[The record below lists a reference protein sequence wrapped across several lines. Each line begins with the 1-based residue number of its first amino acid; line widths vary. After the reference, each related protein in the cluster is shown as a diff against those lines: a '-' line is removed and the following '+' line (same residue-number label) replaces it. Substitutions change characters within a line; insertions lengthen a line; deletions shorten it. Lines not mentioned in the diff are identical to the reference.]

1 MILVDLFLTYYFVF
15 LVLGMSTMKENKE
28 KEVVGEENRPETHAQ
43 IRPSVGEKWKPLS
56 KHLDIGNLPSRRG
69 KKAKH
74 TSSQAAK
81 PNSPPPQSSIRVYDV
96 DSSTPT
102 ETTPSKTP
110 PSKTTAPATSQPFAL
125 VPTNIIENENL
136 AWERFQKAVTNED
149 INVCYDMSLKDFEHS
164 GVHDLFKVRII
175 ASSLK
180 TCILFVFI
188 FIIITYDFDY
198 FPLTFLYRVC
208 QSS

>member
-1 MILVDLFLTYYFVF
+1 M
-15 LVLGMSTMKENKE
+15 
-28 KEVVGEENRPETHAQ
+28 P
-43 IRPSVGEKWKPLS
+43 
-56 KHLDIGNLPSRRG
+56 
-69 KKAKH
+69 
-74 TSSQAAK
+74 SQAVK
-81 PNSPPPQSSIRVYDV
+81 PNSPPPQSSIRIYDV

-110 PSKTTAPATSQPFAL
+110 PSKTYPSKTTAPATSQPSAL

-136 AWERFQKAVTNED
+136 AWERFQKAVTDED

-164 GVHDLFKVRII
+164 GVHDLFKVRIL

-198 FPLTFLYRVC
+198 FPLTYFIQGMSKFIAVSRQATGLDKTRILLKRGLG
-208 QSS
+208 S